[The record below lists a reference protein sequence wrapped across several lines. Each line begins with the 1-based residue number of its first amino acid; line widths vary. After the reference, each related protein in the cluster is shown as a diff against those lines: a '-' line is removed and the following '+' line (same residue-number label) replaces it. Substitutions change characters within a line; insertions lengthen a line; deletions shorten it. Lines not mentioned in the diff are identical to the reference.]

1 LSGEGRLF
9 AGGDPGPSLAA
20 ALLTT
25 ARTDAHF
32 AQAVELFGSSPDLGW
47 GDLYKIY
54 ELLEYAAEGRL
65 RERVGISKSQEDT
78 FTASANDAGI
88 SGIQARHAIPRKQ
101 QAKRSMTNREAQE
114 LVREMLA
121 AWLRE

>member
-1 LSGEGRLF
+1 
-9 AGGDPGPSLAA
+9 
-20 ALLTT
+20 LLET
-25 ARTDAHF
+25 ARIDAHF

-54 ELLEYAAEGRL
+54 ELLEHAAAGQF
-65 RERVGISKSQEDT
+65 RERAGISKSQQDA

-114 LVREMLA
+114 LVRQVLA
-121 AWLRE
+121 TWLRK